1 MIALDTNV
9 LVRLLTRDD
18 EKQAQKVRVLFDSHA
33 GNNDEFFV
41 SDVVLAELAWT
52 LERTYG
58 FDRTAISK
66 TFRALVENASLG
78 FQSRDVVRLAQSVFE
93 STKIG
98 FADSLIIAQSQAQGC
113 TSLVTFDKAMRS
125 VLNVDLL

>member
-1 MIALDTNV
+1 MIALDTNI

-18 EKQAQKVRVLFDSHA
+18 DRQAEKVRILFETHA
-33 GNNDEFFV
+33 ENNDQFFV

-58 FDRTAISK
+58 FDRAAISK
-66 TFRALVENASLG
+66 TFRALAENATLG
-78 FQSRDVVRLAQSVFE
+78 FQSREVLQLAHAVFE

-98 FADSLIIAQSQAQGC
+98 FADSLIVAQSQARGC
-113 TSLVTFDKAMRS
+113 ASLVTFDKAMRT
-125 VLNVDLL
+125 VPKVDLL